1 MKIRIDGIPSP
12 VTVDDAFA
20 DLSPEEQGAIVDEIH
35 RQYTGGAEQQKA
47 EGEYVSAFRA
57 SQQQEVSP

>member
-1 MKIRIDGIPSP
+1 MKIRIDGIPNP

-35 RQYTGGAEQQKA
+35 RQYSKI
-47 EGEYVSAFRA
+47 YHVSSTLQTLSR
-57 SQQQEVSP
+57 